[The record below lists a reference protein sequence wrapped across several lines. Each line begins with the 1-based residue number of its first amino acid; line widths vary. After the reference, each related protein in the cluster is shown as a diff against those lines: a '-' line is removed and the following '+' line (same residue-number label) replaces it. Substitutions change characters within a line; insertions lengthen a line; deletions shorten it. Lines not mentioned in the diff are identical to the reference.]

1 MKLNIEVDCTAEEA
15 REFLGFP
22 DLRPMQNAVLGRV
35 ESQLMDATK
44 AISPEGILKM
54 WLSIVPASSEQ
65 YLKTI
70 SSLFRMPGDKSE
82 KS

>member
-1 MKLNIEVDCTAEEA
+1 MKLNIEVDCTAAEA

-22 DLRPMQNAVLGRV
+22 DLRPMQNAVLGRI
-35 ESQLMDATK
+35 EGQLLDATK
-44 AISPEGILKM
+44 TLSPEGVLKM

-70 SSLFRMPGDKSE
+70 SSLFRIPGDKS
-82 KS
+82 

>member
-1 MKLNIEVDCTAEEA
+1 MKLNIEVDCTPQEA

-22 DLRPMQNAVLGRV
+22 DLRPMQNAVLGRI
-35 ESQLMDATK
+35 ENQLMDATT
-44 AISPEGILKM
+44 AISPEGVLKM

-70 SSLFRMPGDKSE
+70 SSLFQMPAE
-82 KS
+82 KTK

>member
-1 MKLNIEVDCTAEEA
+1 MKLNIEVDCTPQEA

-22 DLRPMQNAVLGRV
+22 DLRPMQKAVLGRI
-35 ESQLMDATK
+35 ENQLMDATT
-44 AISPEGILKM
+44 AISPEGVLKM

-70 SSLFRMPGDKSE
+70 SSLFQMPSE
-82 KS
+82 KTK

>member
-22 DLRPMQNAVLGRV
+22 DLRPMQNAVMGQI
-35 ESQLMDATK
+35 EKQLMDATTS
-44 AISPEGILKM
+44 ISPEGVLKM

-70 SSLFRMPGDKSE
+70 SSLFRLPSE

>member
-1 MKLNIEVDCTAEEA
+1 MKLNIEVDCTPQEA

-22 DLRPMQNAVLGRV
+22 DLRPMQNAVLGRI
-35 ESQLMDATK
+35 ENQLMDATNTL
-44 AISPEGILKM
+44 SPEGVLKM

-70 SSLFRMPGDKSE
+70 GSLFRMPSE
-82 KS
+82 KG